1 VAEHAATGKLHDRA
15 HVIGII
21 VADENEAMKRH
32 APTVERLDREER
44 VVDRPKGGPRA
55 QDQRQAPVREYV
67 DLQLAPGD
75 RHQQPAGTL
84 DDQHSI
90 GRRHGQRLRLDLDT
104 IQLGGA
110 MRRERLGQNK
120 TLGQKTV
127 VGQLRRRLH
136 VLPIGAL
143 GSAGLD
149 RLPVQRIK
157 SQHEH
162 RRNCGLA
169 DARVGAGNDVGLVH
183 ADRKVG
189 SNARCRRRVSAI
201 AKAES

>member
-1 VAEHAATGKLHDRA
+1 MDARSASRSNKILPAKTAREYVEQSAAVDAIEPRHVAENAATGKLHDRA

-110 MRRERLGQNK
+110 MRR
-120 TLGQKTV
+120 
-127 VGQLRRRLH
+127 
-136 VLPIGAL
+136 
-143 GSAGLD
+143 
-149 RLPVQRIK
+149 
-157 SQHEH
+157 
-162 RRNCGLA
+162 
-169 DARVGAGNDVGLVH
+169 
-183 ADRKVG
+183 
-189 SNARCRRRVSAI
+189 
-201 AKAES
+201 